1 MTFMLEQQSEAFFVC
16 VVSGIII
23 GLFIEIFIALKK
35 AISINKVVLGIAD
48 IVFWLALCVIIIWAT
63 FSYNSGQ
70 VRFYIFLGFF
80 SGIGIYFSTI
90 NWVVSKVL
98 NYILYWA
105 KLGFKKVIFGVKK
118 LVDIICSRR

>member
-23 GLFIEIFIALKK
+23 GLFIEFFIALKK
-35 AISINKVVLGIAD
+35 VISINKVVLGITD
-48 IVFWLALCVIIIWAT
+48 IVFWLVLCVIVIWAT

-98 NYILYWA
+98 NYILYWV

>member
-23 GLFIEIFIALKK
+23 GLFIEFFIALKK
-35 AISINKVVLGIAD
+35 VISINKVVMGILD
-48 IVFWLALCVIIIWAT
+48 IVFWLVLCVIVIWAT

-80 SGIGIYFSTI
+80 SGVGIYFSTI

-98 NYILYWA
+98 NYILYWG
-105 KLGFKKVIFGVKK
+105 KLGFKKVIFRAKK

>member
-35 AISINKVVLGIAD
+35 AISINKVVLGVAD
-48 IVFWLALCVIIIWAT
+48 IV

-98 NYILYWA
+98 NYILYWV